1 MKQYDYHIYGYGD
14 AVPFIPRSD
23 GESSYDKEEFDALKK
38 KVDSIIG
45 NAPAKMN
52 SFGKV
57 SDALNTIVNGKTDN
71 GKVDTFA
78 EVNDAIQEVEE
89 KVPDMNALTAEEIQQ
104 ADL

>member
-1 MKQYDYHIYGYGD
+1 MKPYDYHIYGYCD
-14 AVPFIPRSD
+14 AVPFIPKSN
-23 GESSYDKEEFDALKK
+23 GESSYDKEEFDALKR

-45 NAPAKMN
+45 NATADMN
-52 SFGKV
+52 SFKEV
-57 SDALNTIVNGKTDN
+57 SNALNTIMNGKTDN

-78 EVNDAIQEVEE
+78 EVNDAIQEVEN